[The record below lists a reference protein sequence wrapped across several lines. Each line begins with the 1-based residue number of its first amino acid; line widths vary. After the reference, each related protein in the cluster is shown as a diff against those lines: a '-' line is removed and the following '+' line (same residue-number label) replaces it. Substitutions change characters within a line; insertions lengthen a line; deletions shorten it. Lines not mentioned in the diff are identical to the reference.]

1 LDTRRLC
8 IRGAILMCVTTG
20 SRGIWRIRYIKD
32 RDEMINQVPTGA
44 MAIDLAIVRV
54 RSVRVFWGVCGR
66 GRNFFLRKVNRAIT

>member
-1 LDTRRLC
+1 
-8 IRGAILMCVTTG
+8 
-20 SRGIWRIRYIKD
+20 
-32 RDEMINQVPTGA
+32 MINQVPTGA